1 MFWKRYKHNDNNYG
15 YFGIGFMASG
25 KVSDINY
32 PNTFFFRLDDD
43 YIYYQKRVLPYS
55 IMKKDKNGKRT
66 FEIYWNQVWQG
77 LEKNMHYKKLKNT
90 FALRNGMIDIES
102 IKNSSD
108 VDVLRHYELLQL
120 DALDKVYL
128 PYMKKDFRWTNDEKR
143 FVLKK
148 IKAEN
153 GRDLFPNEVRQI
165 LSEYRQSVYTI

>member
-1 MFWKRYKHNDNNYG
+1 
-15 YFGIGFMASG
+15 
-25 KVSDINY
+25 
-32 PNTFFFRLDDD
+32 
-43 YIYYQKRVLPYS
+43 
-55 IMKKDKNGKRT
+55 MKKDKNGKRT

>member
-90 FALRNGMIDIES
+90 FALRNGMIDIVDNSRANEDCRCG
-102 IKNSSD
+102 KN
-108 VDVLRHYELLQL
+108 YG
-120 DALDKVYL
+120 K
-128 PYMKKDFRWTNDEKR
+128 F
-143 FVLKK
+143 FKK
-148 IKAEN
+148 INQGFAN
-153 GRDLFPNEVRQI
+153 P
-165 LSEYRQSVYTI
+165 